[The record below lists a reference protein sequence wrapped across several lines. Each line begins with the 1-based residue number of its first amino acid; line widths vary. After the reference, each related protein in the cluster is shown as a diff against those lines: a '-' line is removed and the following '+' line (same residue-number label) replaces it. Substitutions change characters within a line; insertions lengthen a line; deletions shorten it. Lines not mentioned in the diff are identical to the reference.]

1 MTPTVTIQTD
11 ELRISGPDIHAKKK
25 KAGRESPAFL
35 CVRSV

>member
-1 MTPTVTIQTD
+1 MTPAVTIQTD
-11 ELRISGPDIHAKKK
+11 ELRISDPDVLAEKK